1 MSAPAR
7 STSPRAR
14 RALHERTPSHTNE
27 RSPSRSL
34 RMVSDEEKDVYTTT
48 PFPTKPE
55 QILLPLPGKGQHQ
68 YISDTGFSY
77 SDHMGPS
84 ASTYSSPS
92 FSQAAPNSPR
102 DFSIGESW
110 DVSSTVDTGNSP
122 PQMWDEDPSS
132 SKSSLPDI
140 ASGKAPDY
148 GSESSEAEFSD
159 DEIIVLPTATPT
171 IKAVVSEPPTSP
183 KSYPDSDSATG
194 YSSPNIEQ
202 FGAPSSPNFVML
214 DNSSM
219 NFHRPA
225 TASSESDPRTNSL
238 SSYHSRGT
246 VVRHGN
252 SAPWFQNVF
261 QTGSSDQ
268 SSYQSPSFHSSPPA
282 QSVASF
288 RSSSRAPSGNHS
300 RSATSSSR
308 SLRSASDLQAAID
321 SGVSIQ
327 YPRIRVPSSSSS
339 RAGTSVTSERDFT
352 PGPASGRCNPH
363 LASGRWASSSSSQA
377 DASVSER
384 DFTPGPASGRTNP
397 HLASGRWNPHL
408 STVSSIWS
416 ADELSNLAAQADT
429 DSDREMAEPT
439 PPPPAAL
446 KTENTRSSVWLVDSS
461 NDSEDERLDSLTK
474 LPSRP
479 IFTQS
484 LSSGSKRSNSTRSLQ
499 RPGTGSSTI
508 LNILPTWAKVYYLR
522 EPMGLNST
530 LNMIDGSRPPSTRPP
545 STRPGTS
552 NSSVFNLVPGPL
564 NVPRPRSPERPI
576 SPVRPISPTR
586 PPTQRRLESDPRDP
600 RAHWVPSPQPQ
611 DGEVNGSHLHRLR
624 HSWSPHLMPN
634 RVTPHSGS
642 RWRAPSLDSR
652 NEPMFGRRNIQVYS
666 FCLGF
671 ICPLAWCVA
680 GFLPLPPKP
689 KMPPMLEYESDSDVE
704 VALEAQC
711 MHLQQR
717 RHDNARWWRNL
728 NRWMI
733 SLAVVI
739 IVVIIVLAVIGTTAG
754 F

>member
-1 MSAPAR
+1 MYSA
-7 STSPRAR
+7 
-14 RALHERTPSHTNE
+14 
-27 RSPSRSL
+27 
-34 RMVSDEEKDVYTTT
+34 T

-55 QILLPLPGKGQHQ
+55 QILLPLPGKGQQQ
-68 YISDTGFSY
+68 YIADTGFSY
-77 SDHMGPS
+77 SDHYLEPS
-84 ASTYSSPS
+84 TSTYSSPA
-92 FSQAAPNSPR
+92 FSQASPNSPR
-102 DFSIGESW
+102 DHSIGESW

-132 SKSSLPDI
+132 SKSTLPEI

-148 GSESSEAEFSD
+148 GSESSELEFSD
-159 DEIIVLPTATPT
+159 DDMMVLPTATPT
-171 IKAVVSEPPTSP
+171 IKAVLSEPPTSP
-183 KSYPDSDSATG
+183 KSSDSESVG

-202 FGAPSSPNFVML
+202 IEAPSSPNFVLL

-219 NFHRPA
+219 NFPRPA
-225 TASSESDPRTNSL
+225 TASSDSDPRTNSL

-246 VVRHGN
+246 VVRHAVV
-252 SAPWFQNVF
+252 APWFQNAF
-261 QTGSSDQ
+261 QPASSDQ
-268 SSYQSPSFHSSPPA
+268 SGSQSPSFHSSPPT

-288 RSSSRAPSGNHS
+288 RSSRVPSDNS
-300 RSATSSSR
+300 RSARSSSR

-321 SGVSIQ
+321 SGVPVQ
-327 YPRIRVPSSSSS
+327 YPRIRAPSSSSS

-363 LASGRWASSSSSQA
+363 LASGRWPSSSSSHA
-377 DASVSER
+377 GAPASGR

-416 ADELSNLAAQADT
+416 ADELTNIPAQADT

-446 KTENTRSSVWLVDSS
+446 QPETTKSSVWLVDSS

-474 LPSRP
+474 LPNRP
-479 IFTQS
+479 VFTQS
-484 LSSGSKRSNSTRSLQ
+484 LSSSSKRSNSTRSLQ

-530 LNMIDGSRPPSTRPP
+530 LSMIDASRPS
-545 STRPGTS
+545 SARPGTS

-564 NVPRPRSPERPI
+564 NVPRPRSPDRPK
-576 SPVRPISPTR
+576 SPEHPVSSSRPRAP
-586 PPTQRRLESDPRDP
+586 QRRLESDPRDP
-600 RAHWVPSPQPQ
+600 RAHWVPSPQPE
-611 DGEVNGSHLHRLR
+611 DGEVTGSHLHRLR
-624 HSWSPHLMPN
+624 HSWSPHLMQDR
-634 RVTPHSGS
+634 RVVQQSS
-642 RWRAPSLDSR
+642 RRWRAPSLDSR
-652 NEPMFGRRNIQVYS
+652 NEPLFGRRNIQVYS
-666 FCLGF
+666 FCFGF
-671 ICPLAWCVA
+671 ICPLAWCIA

-689 KMPPMLEYESDSDVE
+689 KMTPEMLEYESDSDVE
-704 VALEAQC
+704 LALEAQC
-711 MHLQQR
+711 KNLQQR
-717 RHDNARWWRNL
+717 RHENARWWRNL

-733 SLAVVI
+733 SLGVVI
-739 IVVIIVLAVIGTTAG
+739 VVIIIVLAVIGTTTG